1 MKKKGARILIVD
13 DDTSICRTLSLI
25 LEDKGHTVQTANT
38 GKEAIEK
45 CSKTM
50 FDVAILDIK
59 LPDIEGTEL
68 LKALPQ
74 TTSKMVKVVFT
85 GYPELKSAV
94 KALDNGADAYLMKP
108 VDPPALVKT
117 IKEKLQ
123 QKANTEKMTEEKI
136 TEFLQ
141 TRTQQLLNKMQ

>member
-50 FDVAILDIK
+50 FDAAILDIK
-59 LPDIEGTEL
+59 LPDIEGTDL

-74 TTSKMVKVVFT
+74 ATSKMVKVVFT

-94 KALDNGADAYLMKP
+94 KALNNGADAYLMKP
-108 VDPPALVKT
+108 VDPPTLVKT

-123 QKANTEKMTEEKI
+123 RKANTEKMTEEKI